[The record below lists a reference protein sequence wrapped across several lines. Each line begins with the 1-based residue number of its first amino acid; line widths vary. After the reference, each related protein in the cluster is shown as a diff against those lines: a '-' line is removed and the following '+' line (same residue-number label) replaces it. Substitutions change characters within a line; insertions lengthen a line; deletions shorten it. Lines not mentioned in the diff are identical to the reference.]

1 MRRGDE
7 MFMHKLIEANYEIRE
22 ICQFPAGIPVVVP
35 AIPVKTAIPLV
46 PWTRAYIVTTP

>member
-22 ICQFPAGIPVVVP
+22 LEQFPAGIPVVVP